1 MSHCRK
7 KSVRDKVPG
16 KKWIYLERN
25 TLHKPNVSHVRR
37 REIDPKIWSGLFL
50 CAEEYFHRLISGR
63 IIPTILGKGGDFQ
76 ELGHGQLLAFNGW
89 PQICHGTG
97 ECVS

>member
-1 MSHCRK
+1 M
-7 KSVRDKVPG
+7 
-16 KKWIYLERN
+16 
-25 TLHKPNVSHVRR
+25 
-37 REIDPKIWSGLFL
+37 
-50 CAEEYFHRLISGR
+50 SGR